1 VNQLSQPLFQS
12 QPESDEGPFR
22 MKMPFAILF
31 LLLYFVSAQ
40 EQHPNIIFF
49 LADDLG
55 YGHLG
60 SYGQKEIM
68 TPRLDT
74 MAGEG
79 IRFTNAYA
87 GSSVC
92 APSRSTLMTGQH
104 TGHTRIR
111 DNDFIPLLPE
121 DFTVAEVLKRAGYTT
136 GLIGKW
142 GLGEFASSG
151 VPNAQGFDYF
161 YGYLNQN
168 HAHNYYPEYLYHNNQ
183 KITLTGNLNGEK
195 GEYSHDLFTQKAK
208 DFIHSWRM
216 EPFFLLIAYTI
227 PHAFN
232 EGNTNPVPSQDPY
245 TEKPWP
251 EEQKNVAAMIT
262 RMDTDVGEI
271 LDLLKTYGIDNKTI
285 VFFSSDNG
293 PHSEGGHDH
302 NYHDANGPLRGK
314 KRDLYEGGIRI
325 PMIVRWSGTIEPG
338 GTSSLLTASWD
349 FLPTAANIASEPV
362 SEGIDGIS
370 ILPEL
375 LGYPQPTHD
384 YLYWEMHKGGFKQ
397 AVRKGNWK
405 GVHNNV
411 SSSTELYDLS
421 VDIGESNNVAGA
433 NLTIVAEIEDI
444 FVNGR
449 TPSPY
454 WPTPEASVVPTCIIS
469 PPNGSIDVSAGS
481 TITVTFS
488 EAVRK
493 TDDIVLDNNNVD
505 AVITLK
511 NGDANGTDIPFD
523 ATVND
528 SKTVIIVDPSDNFL
542 SEQTVYVGIGA
553 RVLEDYVGNALEP
566 ISVTFTT
573 EDITSFDLV
582 YPYDDTIIILTRSNS
597 LDTLYFAWNQ
607 SVNTSGDEV
616 TYRRELT
623 GDLPEYIRFI
633 VTSDEET
640 NSNMYKVPYHHI
652 EHYMHE
658 AGVELISGTW
668 TIVAT
673 NGAVDVYAQNG
684 PFTLTIDGSKLNI
697 DDGEL
702 VPETF
707 ALHANYPNPFN
718 PSTTISYDLP
728 EQAQVMLKVYDML
741 GKQIK
746 TLVNQSQDAGSKT
759 TVWYGT
765 DDLGRQVSAGVYLYQ
780 IQAGDF
786 TQTRKML
793 LLK

>member
-1 VNQLSQPLFQS
+1 
-12 QPESDEGPFR
+12 

-31 LLLYFVSAQ
+31 LLFYFVSAQ
-40 EQHPNIIFF
+40 GYHPNIIFI

-74 MAGEG
+74 MASEG

-87 GSSVC
+87 GNSVC
-92 APSRSTLMTGQH
+92 APSRSALMTGQH

-111 DNDFIPLLPE
+111 ANGVIPLEPE
-121 DFTVAEVLKRAGYTT
+121 DLTVAEVLKKAGYTT

-161 YGYLNQN
+161 YGYLNQE

-183 KITLTGNLNGEK
+183 KIALTGNLNGEK
-195 GEYSHDLFTQKAK
+195 REYSHDLFTQKAK
-208 DFIHSWRM
+208 DFIHSRRM
-216 EPFFLLIAYTI
+216 EPFFLQIAYTI

-232 EGNTNPVPSQDPY
+232 ERNTNPVPSQDPY
-245 TEKPWP
+245 TEKSWP
-251 EEQKNVAAMIT
+251 QEQKNVAAMIT

-271 LDLLKTYGIDNKTI
+271 LDLLKTYGIDNNTI

-293 PHSEGGHDH
+293 PHSEGGHNY
-302 NYHDANGPLRGK
+302 NYHDANGPLRGG
-314 KRDLYEGGIRI
+314 KRDLYEGGIRV
-325 PMIVRWSGTIEPG
+325 PMIVRLPGTIQPG
-338 GTSSLLTASWD
+338 RTSSLLTAFWD
-349 FLPTAANIASEPV
+349 FLPTVAEIANEPV
-362 SEGIDGIS
+362 LEEMDGIS

-384 YLYWEMHKGGFKQ
+384 YLYWEMHQGSFKQ
-397 AVRKGNWK
+397 AVLKGNWK
-405 GVHNNV
+405 GVRNNV
-411 SSSTELYDLS
+411 SGSIELYDLS

-433 NLTIVAEIEDI
+433 NFTIVAEIEDI

-454 WPTPEASVVPTCIIS
+454 WSTPEASVVPTCIIS
-469 PPNGSIDVSAGS
+469 PPNKSIGVSAES

-528 SKTVIIVDPSDNFL
+528 SKTVIIVDPSDNFF

-566 ISVTFTT
+566 ISVSFTT

-582 YPYDDTIIILTRSNS
+582 YPYDDTIIILTRSNF

-607 SVNTSGDEV
+607 SVITGGDEV

-623 GDLPEYIRFI
+623 GGLPEYIKFI

-658 AGVELISGTW
+658 AGVEIISGTW
-668 TIVAT
+668 TIIAT
-673 NGAVDVYAQNG
+673 NGDVDVYAQNG
-684 PFTLTIDGSKLNI
+684 PFTLTIDGSQLNVNDSDPI
-697 DDGEL
+697 P
-702 VPETF
+702 VTF

-718 PSTTISYDLP
+718 PTTTISYDLP
-728 EQAQVMLKVYDML
+728 ERAQVTLDIYDIL

-746 TLVNQSQDAGSKT
+746 TLVNQSQDAGNKIA
-759 TVWYGT
+759 VWDGT
-765 DDLGRQVSAGVYLYQ
+765 DNLGRQVSAGVYLYQ
-780 IQAGDF
+780 IQAGGF
-786 TQTRKML
+786 AQTRKML